1 MKDLKIAHI
10 YVSLEKAAALLEVSA
25 NDLIHAGAFN
35 QVQICVNI
43 YVRVTGLSMARVD
56 TAIDGDY
63 TDMDAETKEEAQAQD
78 KIFCDWIDR
87 LKINA
92 MPAGI
97 YGVTQEDLRLFEMP
111 ENESIDLGQ
120 AYKSDDRGLW
130 EIEFDPLVNVARSDL
145 VMLTTEIDRIQKIR
159 GTSILSIDK
168 PMTTVERN
176 TLLTIIGVLCKQ
188 ASIPYDKPAKAAGI
202 IQSTAATMGVSISE
216 TGIENHLKKI
226 PYALASRMK

>member
-1 MKDLKIAHI
+1 MQGLNIAHS
-10 YVSLEKAAALLEVSA
+10 YVSLERAGALLGVSA

-43 YVRVTGLSMARVD
+43 YTRAVGLSMARID

-63 TDMDAETKEEAQAQD
+63 TDIDAEIREEAQAHD
-78 KIFCDWIDR
+78 RIFFDWIDR
-87 LKINA
+87 LKINV

-97 YGVTQEDLRLFEMP
+97 YEVTQDDLRLFEMP
-111 ENESIDLGQ
+111 ENASIELGE

-159 GTSILSIDK
+159 STSILSIDK

-176 TLLTIIGVLCKQ
+176 TLLTIIGVLCKE
-188 ASIPYDKPAKAAGI
+188 ANIPYDKPAKAAGM

-226 PYALASRMK
+226 PYALESRMK

>member
-97 YGVTQEDLRLFEMP
+97 YEVTQDDLRLFEMP

-145 VMLTTEIDRIQKIR
+145 VMLTTEIERIGKSGGIKI
-159 GTSILSIDK
+159 TAIDK
-168 PMTTVERN
+168 PLLIRERTSYLNIIGALLSQLTAGKANDTTVIN
-176 TLLTIIGVLCKQ
+176 Q
-188 ASIPYDKPAKAAGI
+188 AVTDYPRTQGISTRKLQQVFAAAKRSLG
-202 IQSTAATMGVSISE
+202 
-216 TGIENHLKKI
+216 
-226 PYALASRMK
+226 AS